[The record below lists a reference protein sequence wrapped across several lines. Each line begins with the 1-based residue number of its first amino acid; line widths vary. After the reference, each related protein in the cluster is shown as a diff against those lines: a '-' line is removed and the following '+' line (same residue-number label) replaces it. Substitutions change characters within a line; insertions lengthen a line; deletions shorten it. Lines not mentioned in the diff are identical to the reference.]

1 MPEPR
6 MILNFE
12 AVVNYTGHN
21 LYDESTYEIQLMVNH
36 HVIYRWPITAGEEYL
51 IRDRGCGRLESVVA
65 KKLFELLNPAT
76 VKVRD
81 ITPEEYRNATG
92 S

>member
-1 MPEPR
+1 MSEPR

-12 AVVNYTGHN
+12 AVVNYTGHD
-21 LYDESTYEIQLMVNH
+21 LDDENIYEIQLMVNH

-51 IRDRGCGRLESVVA
+51 IRERGCGRLESVVA
-65 KKLFELLNPAT
+65 KKLFEMMNPQPTEGVA
-76 VKVRD
+76 
-81 ITPEEYRNATG
+81 